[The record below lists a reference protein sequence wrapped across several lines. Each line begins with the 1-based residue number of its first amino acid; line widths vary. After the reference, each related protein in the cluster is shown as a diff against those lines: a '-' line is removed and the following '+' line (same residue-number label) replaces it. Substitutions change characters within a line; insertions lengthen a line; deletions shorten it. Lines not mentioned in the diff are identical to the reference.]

1 MSSVTAVASV
11 ASKRQDARI
20 LSSGPRDPL
29 IKANLVQTPRWNADQ
44 QQYQVNIAEVDLKPG
59 QDEVSWLVAGRAG
72 FALPDLAEMIIRS
85 DQIVLIVIV
94 TEIIIR
100 SDQWISYCAD
110 HQISD
115 LQIVLIVSI
124 NYLVCFQ
131 EP

>member
-59 QDEVSWLVAGRAG
+59 QDEVLWLVAGRAA

-85 DQIVLIVIV
+85 DQIVLIVN
-94 TEIIIR
+94 EMIIR
-100 SDQWISYCAD
+100 PMAFLLY
-110 HQISD
+110 
-115 LQIVLIVSI
+115 
-124 NYLVCFQ
+124 
-131 EP
+131 